1 MTISEDHYMSIW
13 EATSQEML
21 ASVFQPAHPTGLD
34 TSLDGTAAFVG
45 TAMGAF
51 RVYDVRTRA

>member
-1 MTISEDHYMSIW
+1 MSIW